1 MNKFVAIVGMCGAG
15 KSVVADEF
23 VKRGFN
29 FFRFGQITLDI
40 IKDKGLEPNEE
51 MQKKVREAIRE
62 KYGMGGF
69 ATLNLPKIEELL
81 QKGNVIGDGLYSW
94 AEYKILKEKFP
105 ELKVVSV
112 HAPPNVRYERLSQ
125 RQPDANDTNLRNH
138 HFSQEEAKSRDISEI
153 EKCDK
158 GGPIAMAD
166 YLINNT
172 STIEELQTETNQII
186 DQIEGKEP
194 EKEIETSQE
203 HETTEQSQEIKEEHE
218 RPTWDDYFMSI
229 MKEVAKRGTCDR
241 GRTGCVIVRDK
252 RILATGYVG
261 SPKGLPHCDEVG
273 HQIKKTIHENG
284 EESQHCVRTAHAE
297 MNAICNAARHGMPV
311 EGATLYTRFEP
322 CGVCA
327 KSIINSGIKRVVC
340 EKMYHAA
347 KDTREMFIQAGVE
360 LEVLNKELEKYDS
373 Q

>member
-23 VKRGFN
+23 VNKGFH

-40 IKDKGLEPNEE
+40 IKDRGLEPNEE
-51 MQKKVREAIRE
+51 TQKKVREAIRE

-94 AEYKILKEKFP
+94 EEYKILKEKFP
-105 ELKVVSV
+105 NMIILGI
-112 HAPPNVRYERLSQ
+112 HAPPELRYERLSQ
-125 RQPDANDTNLRNH
+125 RQPDENDTNLRNH
-138 HFSQEEAKSRDISEI
+138 HFTKEEAKSRDISEI

-166 YLINNT
+166 IILNNT
-172 STIEELQTETNQII
+172 STIEDIKNTTNQII
-186 DQIEGKEP
+186 DKIEGKQPEENIEAPQQELVEEP
-194 EKEIETSQE
+194 
-203 HETTEQSQEIKEEHE
+203 KEEHV
-218 RPTWDDYFMSI
+218 RPTWDEYFMSI

-261 SPKGLPHCDEVG
+261 SPRGLPHCDEVG
-273 HQIKKTIHENG
+273 HQIKKTVHENG

-297 MNAICNAARHGMPV
+297 MNAICNAARHGIPV
-311 EGATLYTRFEP
+311 EGSTIYTKFEP

-327 KSIINSGIKRVVC
+327 KAIINSGVKRVVC

-360 LEVLNKELEKYDS
+360 LEVLNKELESYKD